1 MTTLVL
7 DLKKIKKDGTKYRGF
22 YSHSNVELII
32 NFRQCLGLVKYQILW
47 KMIQQELEKLV
58 LEFKDI
64 KFPVK
69 VKHYHKIGKQN
80 NIDINIFGFKDG
92 ITFPT
97 YISKGFLKKHV
108 GLLLIENEDKLPCG
122 LIKNLNRFTKHHGK
136 KNVIITCNVLVAQKY
151 QKIAKSGC
159 LMIIGKQVMKMPKK
173 GSDMIEETK
182 YYKNVNK

>member
-108 GLLLIENEDKLPCG
+108 GLLLIENEDKLHCG
-122 LIKNLNRFTKHHGK
+122 LIKNLNRFKSIMVK
-136 KNVIITCNVLVAQKY
+136 KMLLLLAMFQQLRNIRKLHKMVA
-151 QKIAKSGC
+151 
-159 LMIIGKQVMKMPKK
+159 
-173 GSDMIEETK
+173 
-182 YYKNVNK
+182 